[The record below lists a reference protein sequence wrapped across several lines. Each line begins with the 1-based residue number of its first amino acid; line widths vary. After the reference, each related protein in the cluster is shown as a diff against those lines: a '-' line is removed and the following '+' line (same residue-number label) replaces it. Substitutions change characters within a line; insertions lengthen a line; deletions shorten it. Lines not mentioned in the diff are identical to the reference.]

1 MNMLAAQT
9 QSTNSS
15 PYYLFQVFHHS
26 PRQKAKKVTPPP
38 DVSFEV
44 STRRRDAAVWRL
56 LCMED
61 RVDTADLQAYWE
73 VMDAMMEMSVESAV
87 FLLQTMYEYRI
98 RALSSTEKARFY
110 PGVSHPL
117 YRLEYVDDRG
127 GQRDVCA
134 GSLVDE
140 AIDLLYEEAERMVQR

>member
-9 QSTNSS
+9 QTTNSN
-15 PYYLFQVFHHS
+15 PYYQIQMFQHS
-26 PRQKAKKVTPPP
+26 PRQKAKKITPP

-44 STRRRDAAVWRL
+44 STRRRDTAVWRL
-56 LCMED
+56 LCLED
-61 RVDTADLQAYWE
+61 RVDTTDLQAYWE

-87 FLLQTMYEYRI
+87 FLLQTMYEYHI
-98 RALSSTEKARFY
+98 RALTSAEKARLY

-117 YRLEYVDDRG
+117 YRLEYVDERG
-127 GQRDVCA
+127 GRRDVCA

>member
-9 QSTNSS
+9 QTIHSN
-15 PYYLFQVFHHS
+15 PYSLFQVFQHS
-26 PRQKAKKVTPPP
+26 SRPKAKKVTPPP
-38 DVSFEV
+38 EVSSEV
-44 STRRRDAAVWRL
+44 STRHRDAAVWRL

-61 RVDTADLQAYWE
+61 RVDTTDLQAYWE

-87 FLLQTMYEYRI
+87 FLLHTLYEYRI
-98 RALSSTEKARFY
+98 RALTSAEKARLY

-117 YRLEYVDDRG
+117 YRLEYMDERG

-140 AIDLLYEEAERMVQR
+140 AIDLLYEEAERMVRR